1 MEVTKRPKIKSIP
14 YEEFQ
19 DNETLEKLIQE
30 LNAGGA
36 NVMVGALDDLIDWGR
51 SNRHKLLRY

>member
-36 NVMVGALDDLIDWGR
+36 NVMVGALDDLIDWDEAIHCGR
-51 SNRHKLLRY
+51 